1 MQRQRRISAVCRRR
15 RRVNRA
21 RPATIR
27 PRKGAKARRRDRRVN
42 RADHRYHRHR
52 ANVARDRVATPA
64 PVRTRKK
71 ATRRARRRAALV
83 NLITRESRAPLEGG
97 HQPGA
102 MRADCS

>member
-1 MQRQRRISAVCRRR
+1 MERQRRISAVRRR
-15 RRVNRA
+15 H
-21 RPATIR
+21 
-27 PRKGAKARRRDRRVN
+27 RRVN
-42 RADHRYHRHR
+42 RADHYYRRR

-64 PVRTRKK
+64 RVRLARG
-71 ATRRARRRAALV
+71 RRQHAALV